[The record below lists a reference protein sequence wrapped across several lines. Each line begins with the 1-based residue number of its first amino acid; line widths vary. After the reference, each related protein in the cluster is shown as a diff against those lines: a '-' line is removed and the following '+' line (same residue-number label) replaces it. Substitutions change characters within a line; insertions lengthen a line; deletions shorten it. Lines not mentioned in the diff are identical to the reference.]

1 MRNAAIRTGVK
12 SAIKSAREA
21 IATRDPKKAGE
32 ALRQAV
38 RTISKAASKGVLH
51 PRNAARR
58 VARLAKSLAA
68 PT

>member
-1 MRNAAIRTGVK
+1 VK
-12 SAIKSAREA
+12 NAIKSAREM
-21 IATRDPKKAGE
+21 IASRDPQKAE
-32 ALRQAV
+32 QALRQAV

-68 PT
+68 PS

>member
-1 MRNAAIRTGVK
+1 MK

-21 IATRDPKKAGE
+21 IVSRDPQKAAL

-38 RTISKAASKGVLH
+38 RAINKAASKGVIH
-51 PRNAARR
+51 SRNAARR

-68 PT
+68 SRTST

>member
-1 MRNAAIRTGVK
+1 
-12 SAIKSAREA
+12 
-21 IATRDPKKAGE
+21 
-32 ALRQAV
+32 LRQAV

>member
-1 MRNAAIRTGVK
+1 MK
-12 SAIKSAREA
+12 HAIKSAREM
-21 IATRDPKKAGE
+21 IASRDPQKAE
-32 ALRQAV
+32 QALRQAV

-68 PT
+68 PS